1 MPKILFQKGHP
12 KVGGRKKGRPNKNS
26 AAAHVRAEEEA
37 RVRLAL
43 ARLVSQ
49 DEIEHA
55 AGRMHA
61 MSPLEVMLT
70 GMHLK
75 LGRGDI
81 DGAQKIAEAAAP
93 YTSPRLNATDV
104 RVQHVADKSDDAA
117 VAAEIE
123 NLRAK
128 IERAQTAPPLEIEA
142 VAEPVTVDR
151 RITWTVCNYE
161 QCIHRYNERSRG

>member
-1 MPKILFQKGHP
+1 
-12 KVGGRKKGRPNKNS
+12 
-26 AAAHVRAEEEA
+26 
-37 RVRLAL
+37 
-43 ARLVSQ
+43 
-49 DEIEHA
+49 
-55 AGRMHA
+55 

-104 RVQHVADKSDDAA
+104 RVQHVADKDDAA

-123 NLRAK
+123 SLRAK
-128 IERAQTAPPLEIEA
+128 IERAQTASPLEIEA
-142 VAEPVTVDR
+142 VAEPVTVELDR
-151 RITWTVCNYE
+151 T
-161 QCIHRYNERSRG
+161 